1 MVNLPPPES
10 NDRPPSGPL
19 RDNDEAIAVAIAFLA
34 VGAILWWG
42 WTRGQ
47 RLLAPVVNLPQL
59 SEPAT
64 EESGALL
71 DLDAA
76 DEDSSR
82 SRSER
87 GFFFFGNGDEQDASV
102 AGGMA
107 TDDVDA
113 STESRGRNAARSSRR
128 NRDAEIDGDRGT
140 AVPSQILTDGA
151 TSPDAAVAPTDAAPN
166 DAAIDSSDPAASA
179 PEEAEAPA
187 PEALPELDI
196 SDVSPD
202 YWAYPYIVSL
212 FEAGLLPNL
221 PSGQLQPDAPLTRA
235 EFAALLNSSFV
246 GAEPTERQ
254 LTFDDVSA
262 DFWASDA
269 IGQVVDAGYMTGF
282 PEGTFKPGEL
292 VPRYQVFVTMTTGL
306 NLSSPDDID
315 AAINRFQGSQDLPA
329 WSRSQ
334 VAASAS
340 QGLIVNHPDPQQLE
354 PQEPA
359 TRAEIIAIIHQA
371 LAAQG
376 RIEPVETPFAMPA
389 E

>member
-19 RDNDEAIAVAIAFLA
+19 RDNDEAIAVAIAFLSI
-34 VGAILWWG
+34 GAILWWG
-42 WTRGQ
+42 WTRGE
-47 RLLAPVVNLPQL
+47 RLFAPVANLPQL

-64 EESGALL
+64 GEANPPI
-71 DLDAA
+71 DLDDS

-82 SRSER
+82 PLPER
-87 GFFFFGNGDEQDASV
+87 GFSFFGGGADRDANSLDADADADAADSGTSSRSQTTTDSLQRDRV
-102 AGGMA
+102 PDTA
-107 TDDVDA
+107 TDF
-113 STESRGRNAARSSRR
+113 NQ
-128 NRDAEIDGDRGT
+128 GT
-140 AVPSQILTDGA
+140 VSPSQILTDGA
-151 TSPDAAVAPTDAAPN
+151 IAPDEAVAPTEMAPS
-166 DAAIDSSDPAASA
+166 DDSAGGA
-179 PEEAEAPA
+179 PTADEADAPA
-187 PEALPELDI
+187 PEPLPALDI
-196 SDVSPD
+196 SDVPAD

-212 FEAGLLPNL
+212 FEKGLLPDL
-221 PSGQLQPDAPLTRA
+221 PSGQLQPDKSLTRA

-246 GAEPTERQ
+246 GAEPSRRQ
-254 LTFDDVSA
+254 LAFSDVPE
-262 DFWASDA
+262 DFWASNA
-269 IGQVVDAGYMTGF
+269 IKQVVDAGYMTGF
-282 PEGTFKPGEL
+282 PEGTFRPGDL

-306 NLSSPDDID
+306 NLSPPNDVD
-315 AAINRFQGSQDLPA
+315 AAISRFQGTQDLPA

-371 LAAQG
+371 LVAQG
-376 RIEPVETPFAMPA
+376 RVEPVETPFAVPA